1 MTSAAGNVVRREIR
15 HKGGA
20 LFSSALVANW
30 SVGVENTKRLSNT
43 VRSQKPFLKF
53 TRTFAEVYSEAVSTQ
68 DSVVPTR
75 ETPNK
80 VRNERR
86 KNRLSGLLEAETRQ

>member
-1 MTSAAGNVVRREIR
+1 MTSATGNVVRREIR

-30 SVGVENTKRLSNT
+30 SVDVENTKRLSDT
-43 VRSQKPFLKF
+43 VRSQKPLLKF
-53 TRTFAEVYSEAVSTQ
+53 TRAFVGVYSEAILTQ
-68 DSVVPTR
+68 DCVAPTR
-75 ETPNK
+75 ENPNK

-86 KNRLSGLLEAETRQ
+86 KNRLSDLLEPETRQ